1 MGNPTVHRKWL
12 ALFKGRLQVNVGGF
26 LSGRE
31 TKGPHRV
38 RVVAPSRAALRRA
51 ARGEGAPLRLPGTA
65 EPALPRDEPYSALA
79 LPRRR

>member
-31 TKGPHRV
+31 TKGPH
-38 RVVAPSRAALRRA
+38 
-51 ARGEGAPLRLPGTA
+51 
-65 EPALPRDEPYSALA
+65 
-79 LPRRR
+79 